1 MILRLCL
8 AKSPYLLELYMEIS
22 TVKMIQWLEFCA
34 NNLRVGV
41 KVGVEIKE
49 DWRQVVYCKNWEKPM
64 WGVGVG
70 PWYYVAI
77 FGYIWC
83 FL

>member
-1 MILRLCL
+1 M

-41 KVGVEIKE
+41 EVGVEIKE
-49 DWRQVVYCKNWEKPM
+49 DWPQVGYCKNWEKPM
-64 WGVGVG
+64 
-70 PWYYVAI
+70 
-77 FGYIWC
+77 
-83 FL
+83 

>member
-1 MILRLCL
+1 M

-41 KVGVEIKE
+41 EVGVEIKE
-49 DWRQVVYCKNWEKPM
+49 DWPQVGYCKNWEKPR
-64 WGVGVG
+64 
-70 PWYYVAI
+70 
-77 FGYIWC
+77 
-83 FL
+83 